1 MLFFMAGEKGC
12 EQGRGTQ
19 NTEELAE
26 QLSLTYAT
34 VLLQPISTRVWGA
47 GSILF

>member
-1 MLFFMAGEKGC
+1 MAGGKGC

-26 QLSLTYAT
+26 QLSLTYAI
-34 VLLQPISTRVWGA
+34 VLLQPLCTPVWA
-47 GSILF
+47 ADSVLF